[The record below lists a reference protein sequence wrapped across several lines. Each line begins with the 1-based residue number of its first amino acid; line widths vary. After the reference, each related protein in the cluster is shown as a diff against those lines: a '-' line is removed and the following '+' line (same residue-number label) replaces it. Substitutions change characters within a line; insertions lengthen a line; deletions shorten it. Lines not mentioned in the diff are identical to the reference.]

1 MKEKEIIATRFA
13 EISTVIGNCLLG
25 FIYYLENFVMLVIGK
40 KFIVV
45 NVQSFKK
52 YSSHLV
58 TLYDN
63 KKMVVP
69 SVFYSFEKSI
79 FLL

>member
-1 MKEKEIIATRFA
+1 
-13 EISTVIGNCLLG
+13 
-25 FIYYLENFVMLVIGK
+25 MLVIGK

-52 YSSHLV
+52 YSSDLV

-63 KKMVVP
+63 NKMVVP